1 MGKVSLNGQEDI
13 GLVWSRGRPEGAVG
27 KGCGVSTGSESELG
41 EGPRPSAVPPTAS
54 CGAGGDG
61 RMTARAVCEV
71 RRRPAVVPPTASCG
85 AGGDRKRTA
94 IEGRVVSI
102 GASRASLSAFGPAVV
117 VLPTASCGAWGGGP
131 TARSR
136 PAGVAPCPSA
146 RLERQRRP
154 EGRRLYCPWPRL
166 GPGGSRRCR
175 SRGWW
180 RARRVIVRLGGRAE
194 PVVGASHGIVWV
206 QGRPDDDRPRGG
218 CLRCAGG
225 RRRCCPRTRV
235 GPGGTGR

>member
-117 VLPTASCGAWGGGP
+117 VLPTASCGAWGGD
-131 TARSR
+131 R
-136 PAGVAPCPSA
+136 PQDHG
-146 RLERQRRP
+146 Q
-154 EGRRLYCPWPRL
+154 
-166 GPGGSRRCR
+166 PG
-175 SRGWW
+175 W
-180 RARRVIVRLGGRAE
+180 RRVHRLVLSVSVGLKAGACTAHGLVWGRGA
-194 PVVGASHGIVWV
+194 VVGAV
-206 QGRPDDDRPRGG
+206 PEGG
-218 CLRCAGG
+218 GV
-225 RRRCCPRTRV
+225 RV
-235 GPGGTGR
+235 GSSSDLGVGPSPSSVPPTASCGSRGDRTMTARAAGV